1 MTMFA
6 GLDVGFKRTAVCVV
20 DSSGRIV
27 WRGVVD
33 THPQA
38 IAAALHRWRGEIEK
52 VGLETGS
59 MSPWLARGLG
69 VLGIPVVCMDARR
82 AADAIKSR
90 RVKSDKA
97 DAFALAEMLRTGWYS
112 TVHVKSEDS
121 HRLKAL
127 LGARD
132 QLVRAKRALGN
143 QVRGL
148 LRPFGI
154 RLPSRQGTK
163 KFAEAAHQAVAHD
176 AVLSASVTALMEAL
190 AAIDG
195 QLARLDDRLK
205 ELARRSPV
213 CWRLMSVPGV
223 GPIVALAFMA
233 AIEDVGR
240 FARMR
245 DIGVYLGLTPKRYQS
260 GETDVGLGISHQGD
274 AMARH
279 YLYEAANVL
288 LTTVRSPSA
297 LKSWG
302 LKLVKRRGPKRARV
316 AVARKLAAVL
326 GRIWKDGTHFAAA

>member
-20 DSSGRIV
+20 DGYGRTV
-27 WRGVVD
+27 WRGIVD

-38 IAAALHRWRGEIEK
+38 IAAALRCWREELEK
-52 VGLETGS
+52 VGLESGS
-59 MSPWLARGLG
+59 MSPWLARGLF
-69 VLGIPVVCMDARR
+69 VLGFPVVCMDARR
-82 AADAIKSR
+82 AADAVKSR

-112 TVHVKSEDS
+112 AVHVKSEDS

-176 AVLSASVTALMEAL
+176 VMLSASITALMEAL
-190 AAIDG
+190 AAIEG

-240 FARMR
+240 FDRMR
-245 DIGVYLGLTPKRYQS
+245 
-260 GETDVGLGISHQGD
+260 GD
-274 AMARH
+274 CQDFC
-279 YLYEAANVL
+279 
-288 LTTVRSPSA
+288 VRRLSVMRAQIA
-297 LKSWG
+297 L
-302 LKLVKRRGPKRARV
+302 
-316 AVARKLAAVL
+316 
-326 GRIWKDGTHFAAA
+326 